1 MCIEFSSAVVEEAVV
16 DVLYI
21 MVFISLGMSFGFL
34 VFFFWAVDSD
44 QWSSLD
50 SASYEILD
58 EQKHN
63 KGVEI

>member
-1 MCIEFSSAVVEEAVV
+1 M

-44 QWSSLD
+44 QWNSLD
-50 SASYEILD
+50 SASFEILD
-58 EQKHN
+58 EQKGR
-63 KGVEI
+63 KGVEL